1 MPIDEN
7 EIKWYKHISKSEL
20 DSAIRFFP
28 KNKKIKILE
37 IGGRDGYQAK
47 YISDMGYDIISIDI
61 KPLEPLY
68 FPVKKIDGSKLEFLD
83 KSFDLICT
91 FHVLAHIEDLEQSF
105 KEMRRVLK
113 NDGIV
118 IHIVPTTWWS
128 FLTNLY
134 YYFLLP
140 KIILKSIRKQINS
153 IEKLD
158 EYNNSF
164 LDNNEKLLD
173 ISKKQKIRM
182 LFSHPLR
189 NQNPSFLHEL
199 YYFSKSF
206 WKKLFQKNGFVV
218 ISIKNSDYLYSA
230 YGIFKMKLYNLRKFL
245 AKRNITSSYCFV
257 LKKAKDN

>member
-1 MPIDEN
+1 MAIDEN
-7 EIKWYKHISKSEL
+7 DDKWFKHIRKLEL
-20 DSAIRFFP
+20 NTAIKFFP
-28 KNKKIKILE
+28 QNKKIKILE
-37 IGGRDGYQAK
+37 IGGKNGYQAK
-47 YISDMGYDIISIDI
+47 YISDMGYDITSIDI
-61 KPLEPLY
+61 KPMEPLY
-68 FPVKKIDGSKLEFLD
+68 FPVKKVQGSKLEFLD
-83 KSFDLICT
+83 KSFDLIYT
-91 FHVLAHIEDLEQSF
+91 SHVLAHIEDLELSF

-153 IEKLD
+153 VEKLD

-182 LFSHPLR
+182 LFSHPLGV
-189 NQNPSFLHEL
+189 NPSFLHEL

-218 ISIKNSDYLYSA
+218 ISIKNSDYLYSG

-257 LKKAKDN
+257 LKKIKDN

>member
-37 IGGRDGYQAK
+37 IGGKDGYQAK
-47 YISDMGYDIISIDI
+47 YISDMGYDITSIDI

-83 KSFDLICT
+83 KSFDLIYT
-91 FHVLAHIEDLEQSF
+91 SHVLTQIEDLELSF

-140 KIILKSIRKQINS
+140 KIILKSIRKQTNS
-153 IEKLD
+153 VEKLD

-182 LFSHPLR
+182 LFPHPLR

-257 LKKAKDN
+257 LKKTKDN